1 MKTSKIII
9 IATIALVAFVI
20 ITSAVFTQA
29 STTSTP
35 RKELRTLLKQY
46 HDQNIQPKLQ
56 TWKEQLDAAM
66 STADLEKLNTLRAEA
81 QQSRSEMIAKK
92 REMRDNWQQNN
103 PNCNGEGLRKRDGS
117 CDGTGVGRGNG
128 EGMRKRDGSCDGTGV
143 GRGNGE
149 GMRKRDGSCAGTGVG
164 RGNGDGNGRN
174 GINSGRYGNQSQD
187 CLLET
192 QKFANEIK
200 PIAEK
205 YKSILSKIANE
216 AKPEVEKWR
225 KETQN
230 IIDNWKNEH
239 KDEIAKFRG
248 NRSERSFDGWGGMPR
263 GPRFDFD
270 NQRNTARFML
280 WNGNQNNPIAE
291 ELLEADDLTIT
302 NLRNSPNPFSDAT
315 TIRFELDKE
324 TMVTLTILD
333 NKGDVITTLLNKIM
347 PAGEHSMIYTPG
359 KNGKSIP
366 NGTYFYKL
374 QTSNF
379 SETGKMILVK

>member
-103 PNCNGEGLRKRDGS
+103 PNCNGEGL
-117 CDGTGVGRGNG
+117 
-128 EGMRKRDGSCDGTGV
+128 RKRDGSCDGTGV